1 MSVTINFVS
10 PGNPPYNITQFK
22 IERSVRAA
30 RGLIALV
37 GDINN
42 ITKVVTVSFIGGTPT
57 NGALAGDQMHIN
69 GILYRIVTNTATT
82 ITFTADTDLSTITSF
97 PASFIILNDLAE
109 FEVFEVMG
117 TITPSL
123 PFTLNTVHQF
133 TDSTGTVFDFYRI
146 KTVDA
151 GGTVSASPL
160 NDPFRPGAVAALILD
175 EKRSAPKDELKGI
188 LGGSITF
195 EVEVM
200 IGGRRQDPRDNR
212 VFADVM
218 MPSYLSPTGKFE
230 KLITLEMVRVGF
242 ARYRKTWDVPRITSQ
257 GLTLHPSGDYVVSYK
272 ANFVGLILPPPSNLI
287 EFDSEMFTLEYIDAP
302 IYGRFPAY
310 ATIDDLRQTFFDVDA
325 YLPESIDR
333 TDVENRNKLLQYH
346 LERACDK
353 LREELNMHQVRSNSS
368 DRKEYVAS
376 RAVFTILMAARGQN
390 SSAISNELLKEW
402 RERAEYILA
411 QLKRE
416 GVAQG
421 IPMGRG

>member
-10 PGNPPYNITQFK
+10 PGNPPYNITQFRV
-22 IERSVRAA
+22 ERSVRPA
-30 RGLIALV
+30 RGTIASV

-42 ITKVVTVSFIGGTPT
+42 TTKVVTVTFIGGTPS

-69 GILYRIVTNTATT
+69 GLLYRIVTNTSTT
-82 ITFTADTDLSTITSF
+82 ITFTSDTDLSTITSF
-97 PASFIILNDLAE
+97 PASFIIINDLAE
-109 FEVFEVMG
+109 FEEFELMG

-123 PFTLNTVHQF
+123 PFTLNTVHQYV
-133 TDSTGTVFDFYRI
+133 DSTGTIFDFYRI
-146 KTVDA
+146 KTVDS
-151 GGTVSASPL
+151 GGSVSLTPL

-175 EKRSAPKDELKGI
+175 EKRLDPKDGLKGI

-200 IGGRRQDPRDNR
+200 IGGRRQDPRDNK
-212 VFADVM
+212 VFADVL

-230 KLITLEMVRVGF
+230 RLVALEMVRVGF
-242 ARYRKTWDVPRITSQ
+242 ARYRVTWDIPRITTT
-257 GLTLHPSGDYVVSYK
+257 GLTVHPSDDYVVSYK
-272 ANFVGLILPPPSNLI
+272 ANFVGVINPDPNNLI
-287 EFDSEMFTLEYIDAP
+287 EFDNEHFTIEYIDAP

-310 ATIDDLRQTFFDVDA
+310 ATIEDLRQTFFEVDA

-333 TDVENRNKLLQYH
+333 SDVENRNKVLQYH

-353 LREELNMHQVRSNSS
+353 LREELNIHQVRSNSS

-376 RAVFTILMAARGQN
+376 RAVYTILMAARGQN

-416 GVAQG
+416 GIAQG